1 MILRCCGTIA
11 PRERT
16 RAGAKYPCMN
26 TIARTAPEGSSRI
39 EKLCN
44 WLALL
49 TLLALGV
56 VLPPAHPR
64 PVVAGQAAAQ
74 VTCCEPLSP

>member
-1 MILRCCGTIA
+1 
-11 PRERT
+11 
-16 RAGAKYPCMN
+16 MN
-26 TIARTAPEGSSRI
+26 TIARTAPETSARI

-56 VLPPAHPR
+56 VLPPAQPR
-64 PVVAGQAAAQ
+64 PALARQAAAQ
-74 VTCCEPLSP
+74 VTYCEPLSP